1 MAAVLETLSNPPV
14 ADDDLAEPARGP
26 AAPVGAAAATP
37 VKDRTR
43 PPVWKDWAWALAPVV
58 LVLGGGLIFF
68 RGAFF
73 HALTTMP
80 GSEVVQI
87 IMLAFLVGVVLACLA
102 LRRYQ
107 ADDELL
113 ARWRSAP
120 AGTARERVLDTW
132 GQASWV
138 LPLLRALGAGQGAA
152 AERQARLESELS
164 ALRERLAARMTAPNY
179 LAGTL
184 IGLGLVGTFMGLIS
198 TLGDLGRL
206 FESLMGSSR
215 PDVNPTELFA
225 DMVRRLQEPMRGM
238 GTAFVSSLFGLV
250 ASLLLGLTAL
260 TVGRVGSRLVD
271 DAAELVRHIEAE
283 RARALAAEEA
293 SYAATE
299 RETLALE
306 LKLRA
311 EEWRRV
317 LDDLLELQNRQE
329 RQAALM
335 RSEVAEIGESTR
347 TLANALRERLRVDR
361 APGRTKLRQMAGAG
375 RGRPGR
381 TGPDWGPLQGFDS
394 GRELKHFTE
403 ATVAHG
409 EKLAA
414 EISRVSQ
421 EQTGLMWGM
430 SQNLEHLSELLDATL
445 NRQISF
451 TLSVDPR
458 QKTDA

>member
-1 MAAVLETLSNPPV
+1 MAAVLESLSNAPV
-14 ADDDLAEPARGP
+14 ADDDLAEPARRRVVPPGGASAMAASGRARQP
-26 AAPVGAAAATP
+26 AW
-37 VKDRTR
+37 R
-43 PPVWKDWAWALAPVV
+43 DWAWALAPVV
-58 LVLGGGLIFF
+58 LVVAGVLLFF
-68 RGAFF
+68 RGAFV
-73 HALTTMP
+73 HAITTMP
-80 GSEVVQI
+80 GSEVVQVI
-87 IMLAFLVGVVLACLA
+87 VVAFLVGVVLACLA
-102 LRRYQ
+102 LKRYR
-107 ADDELL
+107 ADDDLMW
-113 ARWRSAP
+113 RWRAAP
-120 AGTARERVLDTW
+120 AGPARERVLDAW
-132 GQASWV
+132 AQASWV
-138 LPLLRALGAGQGAA
+138 LSVLRALGSDQAA
-152 AERQARLESELS
+152 ALERQARLESELS

-184 IGLGLVGTFMGLIS
+184 IGLGLVGTFMGLIA

-215 PDVNPTELFA
+215 PDVNPTDLFA

-260 TVGRVGSRLVD
+260 TVGRVGGRLAD
-271 DAAELVRHIEAE
+271 DIAELVRHVEAE
-283 RARALAAEEA
+283 RAQAWAAEEA
-293 SYAATE
+293 SSAATE

-329 RQAALM
+329 RQALM
-335 RSEVAEIGESTR
+335 MRGEIAEMAESTR
-347 TLANALRERLRVDR
+347 TLVNALRERLRVDR
-361 APGRTKLRQMAGAG
+361 APGRTKLRQVVVSG
-375 RGRPGR
+375 RGRAGR
-381 TGPDWGPLQGFDS
+381 IGGDWGPLPNLDS

-409 EKLAA
+409 ERLAA
-414 EISRVSQ
+414 EFSRVSQ

-445 NRQISF
+445 SRQVSF
-451 TLSVDPR
+451 TLSLDPTR
-458 QKTDA
+458 KTES

>member
-1 MAAVLETLSNPPV
+1 MAAVLESLSNPPV

-26 AAPVGAAAATP
+26 ASGPAGAAP
-37 VKDRTR
+37 LNGGVRQR
-43 PPVWKDWAWALAPVV
+43 PWKDWAWALAPVALV
-58 LVLGGGLIFF
+58 LVGVLLFS
-68 RGAFF
+68 RGAFVYS
-73 HALTTMP
+73 LTAMP

-87 IMLAFLVGVVLACLA
+87 IMLAFLVGLVLACLA

-107 ADDELL
+107 ADDALL
-113 ARWRSAP
+113 ARWRAAP
-120 AGTARERVLDTW
+120 SDAARERALDTW

-138 LPLLRALGAGQGAA
+138 LPLLRALGAGHGAA
-152 AERQARLESELS
+152 AERQSRLESELS

-184 IGLGLVGTFMGLIS
+184 IGLGLVGTFMGLIA

-206 FESLMGSSR
+206 FEGLMGSSR

-260 TVGRVGSRLVD
+260 TVGRVGGRLVD
-271 DAAELVRHIEAE
+271 DAAELVRQVEAE
-283 RARALAAEEA
+283 RSQALAAEEA

-317 LDDLLELQNRQE
+317 LDDLVELQNRQE
-329 RQAALM
+329 RQGALM
-335 RSEVAEIGESTR
+335 RGEIAEIAESTR

-361 APGRTKLRQMAGAG
+361 APGRTKLRQMAAVG

-381 TGPDWGPLQGFDS
+381 TGPDWGAMHGFDS
-394 GRELKHFTE
+394 GRELRHFTE
-403 ATVAHG
+403 AAAAHG

-445 NRQISF
+445 SRQISF

-458 QKTDA
+458 QKSES